1 MKKLVFPPLSL
12 FEASTAKVGR
22 HPCSEFAVAPGKHLF
37 FVHDE
42 WVQPL
47 LQKFAADSADYG
59 CVSVR
64 RAGSDGV
71 QATTAATPKEWRSG
85 SHKSCWTRRFIGL
98 GSGGIQLPT
107 RRVARVIP
115 CELIL

>member
-71 QATTAATPKEWRSG
+71 QATTAATQKSG
-85 SHKSCWTRRFIGL
+85 DPDHISL
-98 GSGGIQLPT
+98 
-107 RRVARVIP
+107 ARQGPLLASVLEIFSSQP
-115 CELIL
+115 AALHG